1 MDDNN
6 LKELLKEGPKA
17 QFIESIKD
25 GLLYA
30 TSLMIVITLASQFNL
45 GVYIVDASLVFI
57 DYAIY
62 GIAVCITH
70 YISDKIAIYITSNM
84 IMNSIKEKKKLSG
97 KAFLLPYAIE
107 ITFDYLLAVLF
118 VFFSVNVMFEMLL
131 MPIFLV
137 IITRLLNGLVE
148 SLLKIVTNRG
158 E

>member
-62 GIAVCITH
+62 GITVCITH

-84 IMNSIKEKKKLSG
+84 IMNHLK
-97 KAFLLPYAIE
+97 
-107 ITFDYLLAVLF
+107 
-118 VFFSVNVMFEMLL
+118 MLIL
-131 MPIFLV
+131 I
-137 IITRLLNGLVE
+137 
-148 SLLKIVTNRG
+148 
-158 E
+158 